1 MPVAVVGSHVLVA
14 SVVHSFV
21 LLSIAGLHRLLPNK
35 WLGAT
40 LIGAW
45 AFIVLFFYLLIVGSM
60 HYWGD
65 IITLKILASY
75 FHGFKG
81 FLHSMPFDYG
91 QLVLAILAFTA
102 LPFIIAFYFSKC
114 ISIAL
119 HDFWQCLL
127 IYKRLFIGLIVVI
140 VISSPLLLRVKRII
154 HKQGE
159 PVMVMLFDHIW
170 GVIDNPLFS
179 AQRIQVGFEDA
190 TIRKDY
196 KAVTHLFRRKNV
208 VLIIVDALRADHLS
222 AYGYSRKTSP
232 YIDSLV
238 HSGKATV
245 VKRCYST
252 CACTLCGVPSILLS
266 RTWQSCAINGF
277 NLIGLLHDQ
286 GYPTYALIS
295 GAHHDWY
302 NLAKFYSDDCSLY
315 FDGKQSSRYYF
326 KDDRLLLE
334 GLEKVN
340 LYRDT
345 ASFFYFHL
353 QSAHETGLLQDQ
365 YAVYKPFKKS
375 LTTQGMNGEAAINE
389 YDNKVLQADDIIRQL
404 MAALGDKGYLKNSLV
419 IITADHGQGLG
430 EHGVAGHVDWLYDPQ
445 VSVPLIIYDDSLAAY
460 QNLAFARQIDIAPTI
475 IARLGLPIPTSW
487 MGLPL
492 TQPKI
497 ATYSYHETGK
507 NGLETHEEKRMI
519 VEYADTAIY
528 KYIYTTDHSHEE
540 LYEVVNDPE
549 EKTNIAPTRVDV
561 LQRMRNQSSH

>member
-35 WLGAT
+35 WLGAI

-45 AFIVLFFYLLIVGSM
+45 AFIVLFFYLLIAGSM

-119 HDFWQCLL
+119 HDFWQCLI
-127 IYKRLFIGLIVVI
+127 IYKRLFIGLIVVL

-475 IARLGLPIPTSW
+475 IARLGLPIPSSW